1 MPGAEQFTALSC
13 TIPGANA
20 NGVDLPPHKRED
32 AQDGAKSQWSSSLTD
47 TRG

>member
-13 TIPGANA
+13 TIPCANA
-20 NGVDLPPHKRED
+20 KGVNLPPRKPED
-32 AQDGAKSQWSSSLTD
+32 ARDGAKSQRSSSLTD